1 MIEAT
6 EEGMNNMTE
15 HPPPLD
21 NPPAGKAADDGEEK
35 SGEDGKPKERRSWL
49 GSMLNQGWMGQEH
62 YKDRPADE
70 LALNSK
76 MMQLRAK
83 VNMNNS
89 VKDAKQFSKEE
100 HQSAAEAAK
109 SLLKSIT
116 EEEVAG
122 ATHMTGPY
130 SHMRR
135 AFESDIRGN
144 VAHARVFLRPA
155 KGISPYV
162 FDPGSRL
169 HLTWTIVVLLVTLMI
184 CFAIPV
190 NLAWQSGNDTKTLFM
205 GDSAVIIAMNI
216 TAYIIFWTDMT
227 VQFNL
232 AVWLSDGSFVTTR
245 REIARH
251 YLVTWF
257 FWDFMASMPW
267 EYMFFEFESELLKL
281 TTLLRFGRLF
291 QSFSLK
297 HLLQQYERT
306 RQVNY
311 EAIQLARFAVM
322 LPLVLHVMGCGLF
335 IVANIAGEGYDF
347 RQANDIGQD
356 SDFLQ
361 WVYGIYWA
369 AMTVSTIGYG
379 DVDLVTFAERG
390 YAIACMLVGASLYA
404 YLVGALINIM
414 QIMASAE
421 RERRDKLTRVN
432 QLMSDVHLPRMQQV
446 KVRHFMGDV
455 HVLRDVQLPEHQQEM
470 SLLSPPFAAALAR
483 HLFRAW
489 LPHVWWLRTTDDSF
503 ITRMALLVKAQSF
516 APRDAIFRAGNS
528 ASAVYVLSS
537 GVLLRYT
544 LKGALHLEQCEDG
557 YGESCFMFGQES
569 LLAAASV
576 YSYSA
581 YAASYVSLW
590 RIDRSPFMALLN
602 EFPSMRARVR
612 WGSAMLLLR
621 RARAV
626 TGHGPPQVSHEG
638 AHEGAQLQQGGSQE
652 QVEGPSSQLPCKE
665 GVTQAPATANTGME
679 SPDSSAHQGTST
691 SGSSSSSDSR
701 RFDRAGSSIAQS
713 GTRGSRGGSAGNED
727 RGIDSGGIANGG
739 GGSNSGSG
747 GNSDSGGTSGSS
759 GNDGNG
765 GNSGSDGGDG
775 CGIDDNGGRG
785 CGSCTSSASCVIAGL
800 EVADGSSIISPRYS
814 GRGTWRASHLQHMGC
829 GDTSGGSSSGGTG
842 TGAGTNAMSAE
853 LDTLAE
859 GLQSALLSIAALRER
874 VAAAETPTLV

>member
-1 MIEAT
+1 MYARGSVT
-6 EEGMNNMTE
+6 LRL
-15 HPPPLD
+15 P
-21 NPPAGKAADDGEEK
+21 
-35 SGEDGKPKERRSWL
+35 RRSTD
-49 GSMLNQGWMGQEH
+49 H
-62 YKDRPADE
+62 
-70 LALNSK
+70 
-76 MMQLRAK
+76 
-83 VNMNNS
+83 
-89 VKDAKQFSKEE
+89 
-100 HQSAAEAAK
+100 HQSHFMYQCRHN
-109 SLLKSIT
+109 S
-116 EEEVAG
+116 
-122 ATHMTGPY
+122 
-130 SHMRR
+130 
-135 AFESDIRGN
+135 
-144 VAHARVFLRPA
+144 
-155 KGISPYV
+155 ISPC
-162 FDPGSRL
+162 S
-169 HLTWTIVVLLVTLMI
+169 VLLISCT
-184 CFAIPV
+184 
-190 NLAWQSGNDTKTLFM
+190 
-205 GDSAVIIAMNI
+205 
-216 TAYIIFWTDMT
+216 
-227 VQFNL
+227 
-232 AVWLSDGSFVTTR
+232 
-245 REIARH
+245 
-251 YLVTWF
+251 
-257 FWDFMASMPW
+257 
-267 EYMFFEFESELLKL
+267 
-281 TTLLRFGRLF
+281 
-291 QSFSLK
+291 
-297 HLLQQYERT
+297 
-306 RQVNY
+306 
-311 EAIQLARFAVM
+311 FAVVCRYAIACM
-322 LPLVLHVMGCGLF
+322 LVGASLYACLIGAL
-335 IVANIAGEGYDF
+335 INIAHNSLYQC
-347 RQANDIGQD
+347 RHNSI
-356 SDFLQ
+356 SPCSVLL
-361 WVYGIYWA
+361 I
-369 AMTVSTIGYG
+369 SC
-379 DVDLVTFAERG
+379 TFAVVCRYAIACMLVG
-390 YAIACMLVGASLYA
+390 ASLYAYLIGALINIAHNSLYQCRHNSISPCSVLLISCTFAVVCRYAIACMLVGASLYA